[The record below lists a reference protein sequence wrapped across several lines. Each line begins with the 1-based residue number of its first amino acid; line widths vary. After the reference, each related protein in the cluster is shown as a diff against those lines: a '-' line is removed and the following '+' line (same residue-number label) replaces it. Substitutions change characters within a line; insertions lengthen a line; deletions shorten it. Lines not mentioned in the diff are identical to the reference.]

1 MGRLPRLA
9 VVLLYPAPHVY
20 GPETKEEAMAD
31 EGRLIIGDR
40 TKVGI
45 AIPQTFL
52 DGPADA
58 ALIGRHAARAEAL
71 GYDSLWVQHGV
82 FTKPVDPFVLM
93 TAAAMA
99 TSRVK
104 VGSSV
109 LVLPFFH
116 PLHVAKASASIDQ
129 LSGGRLI
136 LGVGLGGHEA
146 RYPIF
151 GIDPA
156 RRVRRFLDMLELIK
170 RLWTEEN
177 ITFDNG
183 EWRLDGFTLEP
194 KPVQQPHPPVWFGGR
209 AEGALKRAVRLGD
222 GFMGAGASRMDSFL
236 EVLASL
242 RKHFAA
248 SGRDP
253 ASFAITKRLYV
264 AIDDDK
270 ERAERELRRFFLHQY
285 RSEELGLQVSAW
297 GTEDEVTEQVARL
310 AREDLDM
317 IMFNPVYNHVE
328 HAERIAER
336 IVPQL

>member
-1 MGRLPRLA
+1 
-9 VVLLYPAPHVY
+9 
-20 GPETKEEAMAD
+20 MAD

-58 ALIGRHAARAEAL
+58 GLIGRHAARAEAL

-82 FTKPVDPFVLM
+82 FSKPVDPFVLM

-104 VGSSV
+104 IGSSV
-109 LVLPFFH
+109 LVLPLFH
-116 PLHVAKASASIDQ
+116 PLHVAKAAASVDQ

-151 GIDPA
+151 NIDPA

-170 RLWTEEN
+170 RLWTEEEVS
-177 ITFDNG
+177 FDNG
-183 EWRLDGFTLEP
+183 EWRLDRLTLEP
-194 KPVQQPHPPVWFGGR
+194 KPVQQPHPPIWFGGR
-209 AEGALKRAVRLGD
+209 AEGAIKRAVRLGD
-222 GFMGAGASRMDSFL
+222 GFMGAGASRMESFL
-236 EVLASL
+236 GVLGSL
-242 RKHFAA
+242 RRHFDA

-253 ASFAITKRLYV
+253 ASFTISKRLYV
-264 AIDDDK
+264 VIDDDK
-270 ERAERELRRFFLHQY
+270 DRAARELRRFFDHQY
-285 RSEELGLQVSAW
+285 HDAELGLAVSAW
-297 GTEDEVTEQVARL
+297 GSEDEVTEQVARL
-310 AREDLDM
+310 AREDLDL
-317 IMFNPVYNHVE
+317 IMFNPIYDHVE

-336 IVPQL
+336 VVARL